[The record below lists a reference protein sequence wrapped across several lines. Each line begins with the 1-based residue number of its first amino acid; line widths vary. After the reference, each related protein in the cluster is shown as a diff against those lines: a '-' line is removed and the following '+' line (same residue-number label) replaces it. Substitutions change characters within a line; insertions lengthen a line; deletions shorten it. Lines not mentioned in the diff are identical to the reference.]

1 MDNTKYC
8 RNYIFLILLLILFYS
23 FILLISLL
31 LFKERILYYF
41 YMSNCK
47 DKLLMNSLSNYYITH
62 NNIESIL
69 PVLEGKTTLSLRILD
84 WFVTNYCKNNSISF
98 KRNNKYYNVH
108 LDYKSQLKAYSKKLF
123 DPFCRRNRILF
134 YYSKNNA
141 VTTTVGQL
149 NFFKWALENNILDYV
164 MKHLKVIEK
173 DMNNNLQNYIS
184 VTGTKKLTKQ
194 NIEVTIK
201 FN

>member
-1 MDNTKYC
+1 MT
-8 RNYIFLILLLILFYS
+8 
-23 FILLISLL
+23 
-31 LFKERILYYF
+31 
-41 YMSNCK
+41 NCK
-47 DKLLMNSLSNYYITH
+47 DKLLMNSLSNYYIT
-62 NNIESIL
+62 NNNMESIL
-69 PVLEGKTTLSLRILD
+69 PVLQGKTTLSLRILD
-84 WFVTNYCKNNSISF
+84 WFVTNYCKNNSIVF
-98 KRNNKYYNVH
+98 KKNNKYYNVH

-194 NIEVTIK
+194 NIEVTIR